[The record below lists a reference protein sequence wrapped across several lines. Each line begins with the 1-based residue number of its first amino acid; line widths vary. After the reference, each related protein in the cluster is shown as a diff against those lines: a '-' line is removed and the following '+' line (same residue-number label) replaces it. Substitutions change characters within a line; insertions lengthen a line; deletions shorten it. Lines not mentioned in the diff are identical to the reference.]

1 MNFYPTNMAPS
12 KVPVAD
18 DTGSSGF
25 ILVENAGAGADE
37 AEVSGFSSVTFGKK
51 FFSTGIMLVSD
62 ELVQDISSWTT
73 TETLVARTT
82 AARLSRI
89 QNATWLAALK
99 TALALNSGA
108 SVAGAGTG
116 TIVGSDVPNLISKV
130 SQAYHP
136 NSAFVMSP
144 SIQRLLSLV
153 VDSAGRY
160 VYRHILDPQPTLQ
173 NYPVHVVAAA
183 STNDILFGDFSFAM
197 AKSLPLEVKTLTQR
211 FAELGYLGVLVGQR
225 ADFQWSAAS
234 TSDSPVKYLT
244 IT

>member
-1 MNFYPTNMAPS
+1 M
-12 KVPVAD
+12 
-18 DTGSSGF
+18 
-25 ILVENAGAGADE
+25 
-37 AEVSGFSSVTFGKK
+37 
-51 FFSTGIMLVSD
+51 
-62 ELVQDISSWTT
+62 
-73 TETLVARTT
+73 
-82 AARLSRI
+82 
-89 QNATWLAALK
+89 
-99 TALALNSGA
+99 
-108 SVAGAGTG
+108 AGAGTG